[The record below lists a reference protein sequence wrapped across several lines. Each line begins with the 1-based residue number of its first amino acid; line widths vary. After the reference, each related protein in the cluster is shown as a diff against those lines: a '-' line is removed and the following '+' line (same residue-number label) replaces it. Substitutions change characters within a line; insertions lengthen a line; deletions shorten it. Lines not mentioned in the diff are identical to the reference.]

1 MNNSTN
7 KWPQGYKGL
16 VSAVRQSPPFLSLDA
31 SSNTSVTL
39 SWTNVSNICIPISS
53 YNIYQNGI
61 LIKSV
66 PYQITST
73 IINNLT
79 TGIYSFYV
87 TSISNSTQSSPSN
100 IINLSI

>member
-7 KWPQGYKGL
+7 KWPEGYKGL
-16 VSAVRQSPPFLSLDA
+16 VSAITPSPPFLSLDA

-39 SWTNVSNICIPISS
+39 SWTNVSNNCIPISN

-61 LIKSV
+61 FIQSI

-73 IINNLT
+73 TIYNLT

-87 TSISNSTQSSPSN
+87 ISISNSSQSSPSN